1 MIDPR
6 ATVATKVNGP
16 SMAIASWFDELCTLW
31 SGGFDA
37 GLLSEGILGEPCER
51 LRIQPGG
58 EGDKYGDGE
67 SYGLSAGHDR
77 TGRFAGLL
85 EPGVDD
91 DAEVVVERGNDV
103 EDGEDGEHGMVR
115 LDERKENE
123 VLAHEAGGGRDDGTR
138 EHEDEKQD
146 GGSGVALVERVQV
159 LEFFADDALL
169 AEHDDYS
176 ERAGSHED
184 VGEQVVGNSRRSGFG
199 ESSSS
204 FVPGEEAEQD
214 VTHVRNRGIGEQTFH
229 IRLCQSGE
237 VAPGE
242 RCNGY
247 AGNKINPRLVRWREN
262 RTQQPQEQRKT
273 SGL

>member
-1 MIDPR
+1 MSPPT
-6 ATVATKVNGP
+6 ATAATKVNGT
-16 SMAIASWFDELCTLW
+16 SMALCAWFDELWTLW
-31 SGGFDA
+31 RGGFGA
-37 GLLSEGILGEPCER
+37 GLLSEGIVGEPGER

-123 VLAHEAGGGRDDGTR
+123 VLAHEAGGGRDSGER

-146 GGSGVALVERVQV
+146 GGSGAALV
-159 LEFFADDALL
+159 
-169 AEHDDYS
+169 
-176 ERAGSHED
+176 
-184 VGEQVVGNSRRSGFG
+184 
-199 ESSSS
+199 
-204 FVPGEEAEQD
+204 
-214 VTHVRNRGIGEQTFH
+214 
-229 IRLCQSGE
+229 
-237 VAPGE
+237 
-242 RCNGY
+242 
-247 AGNKINPRLVRWREN
+247 
-262 RTQQPQEQRKT
+262 
-273 SGL
+273 